1 MSESSLTPS
10 ADGPTRLIMMARVP
24 VYGQVKSRLAKH
36 VGKARA
42 LATHVEL
49 LNYNAVLAARSEM
62 PFELHFVGD
71 PRRPFFAQ
79 LAQSVGA
86 SLVEQ
91 VDGDIGMRMLA
102 AARAATSP
110 SLIIGSDCGSMTQR
124 YLREAAK
131 ALETSDVVIGS
142 AEDGGYV
149 LIGQRTPFPE
159 LFTGVDWG
167 TEKVV
172 AQTRERARGLGV
184 SVVELPVQWDVDS
197 IEDWRRFQ
205 RAKSAQ

>member
-1 MSESSLTPS
+1 M
-10 ADGPTRLIMMARVP
+10 
-24 VYGQVKSRLAKH
+24 
-36 VGKARA
+36 
-42 LATHVEL
+42 
-49 LNYNAVLAARSEM
+49 
-62 PFELHFVGD
+62 
-71 PRRPFFAQ
+71 
-79 LAQSVGA
+79 
-86 SLVEQ
+86 
-91 VDGDIGMRMLA
+91 
-102 AARAATSP
+102 
-110 SLIIGSDCGSMTQR
+110 
-124 YLREAAK
+124 
-131 ALETSDVVIGS
+131 VIGS